1 MRTQNSLVKGKSEK
15 QSFSVAITGA
25 SLQNLIK
32 KSVPDAASA
41 ARFTGALIS
50 AVSANERLKNC
61 NPATIVAAA
70 LRGEGQGLTLGR
82 EYHVVPFGDSAAYV
96 IGYKGLLTLL
106 IATGDVA
113 DTDCVEVREGEYV
126 GRDPRTKRRKFD
138 FSVYETDEEA
148 MQHPV
153 IGYYFYVELKSGY
166 FRFEY
171 MTIDELLRHADSY
184 VPYFSLALYNKW
196 RRGEKLTQEES
207 RKIGISYDAYI
218 RVRDTGDGTPAELK
232 AMQELGKWYAEGGA
246 QVEMMK
252 KTVIRKL
259 LNSGYIRLANTA
271 AIKDAL
277 AYDNA
282 AGEGII
288 PDFDIG
294 SVDMETG
301 EVIETTGIVSDA
313 PDAPAAPENAG
324 AANDPASAKAV
335 VSGEKTAISAQMSDE
350 DFTNGF
356 FGGNA

>member
-1 MRTQNSLVKGKSEK
+1 MKIQNSLVGKDKSK
-15 QSFSVAITGA
+15 QTFSVAVTGS

-50 AVSANERLKNC
+50 AVAASPKLQQC
-61 NPATIVAAA
+61 NPATVVAAA
-70 LRGEGQGLTLGR
+70 LRGEGQGLSLGR
-82 EYHVVPFGDSAAYV
+82 EYHVVPYGDTAAYV

-218 RVRDTGDGTPAELK
+218 RVRDTGDGTPAELN
-232 AMQELGKWYAEGGA
+232 AMQALGKWYAEGGA

-259 LNSGYIRLANTA
+259 LNSGYVRLANSA

-277 AYDNA
+277 AYDNSA
-282 AGEGII
+282 DDGII
-288 PDFDIG
+288 PDLDLG
-294 SVDMETG
+294 GVDASTG
-301 EVIETTGIVSDA
+301 EVIETTATVSDA
-313 PDAPAAPENAG
+313 PDAPTEDTGEKPQNETPKG
-324 AANDPASAKAV
+324 KSGHGGSKKAV
-335 VSGEKTAISAQMSDE
+335 TVSAESDA
-350 DFTNGF
+350 DFTDGF
-356 FGGNA
+356 FGG